1 MSHLITVSESYLTTK
16 DNPFSYFDQYDEW
29 LAFDEDK
36 GYFTNALVARLMD
49 ERPVSKFYSN
59 ERVVDILEQVYFDI
73 VEMMPDIY
81 ELRSA

>member
-1 MSHLITVSESYLTTK
+1 MITVSELYLTTK

-29 LAFDEDK
+29 LVFDEDK

-49 ERPVSKFYSN
+49 ERPISKFYSN

-81 ELRSA
+81 ELRAA

>member
-1 MSHLITVSESYLTTK
+1 MSTVSESYLTTK

-36 GYFTNALVARLMD
+36 GYFTNALVARLMA

-59 ERVVDILEQVYFDI
+59 ERVVDILEEVYFDI
-73 VEMMPDIY
+73 VRMFPDIY
-81 ELRSA
+81 ELRAA

>member
-1 MSHLITVSESYLTTK
+1 MSTVSELYLTTK

-49 ERPVSKFYSN
+49 ERPISKFYSN

-81 ELRSA
+81 ELRAA

>member
-1 MSHLITVSESYLTTK
+1 MTTK